1 MLKRDLVVLRTYDK
15 NLVLYS
21 NLFSDWYDLIAY
33 YKDSNKED
41 IKTIRIKDREIIIPD
56 LEDGEY
62 TFYAINEDNGVS
74 SKLHV
79 NLEEKDLCAQLSSS
93 LSDEYLEVL
102 LKYEAELD
110 SSSIIYSVYALL
122 DSIEDEDER
131 ELVNK
136 ALYSLVKYHN
146 DYQIYL
152 NQWTDDFR
160 ILVSHDH
167 ILVATSNDEKE
178 FTNKMVVKIEKLGA
192 TNKAIVLEKVE
203 ENTYTRKLDRGLYL
217 VSFFQE
223 DSLINEFY
231 FYSNPDDSNKKYS
244 DIIKELTEKSALT
257 MSSISNLPSDWEFN
271 SEEEK
276 TALVNLFADNYTKAL
291 FSRPKLEYIDGM
303 ISVILPEDICSF
315 INTTTMHKY
324 YLCGISE
331 DDIYSKNASP
341 LKIEIRE
348 RCFEFVP
355 WNYFILPEAYYFYIA
370 DENSNRISETT
381 YLCLGIDS
389 WSDEEGNA
397 EDAIDYNN
405 RFQEA
410 TWNRYVKNLYD
421 IVSQEKANLWPTVKN
436 TLDACLISENV
447 GYIKPID
454 NMINKVLETW
464 NDKYG
469 NIAWII
475 YYLYLCE
482 YKNYTNQDRKF
493 MKEQYR
499 SDYYSIHQIPK
510 GNYILCI
517 IRIKDNEITR
527 DYIYNPTESSNFRYD
542 TSDYIIFYCINPED
556 YKISD
561 FGFYNNTEYR
571 TNFKYNSLIVEKV

>member
-136 ALYSLVKYHN
+136 ALYSLVEYHN

-178 FTNKMVVKIEKLGA
+178 FTNKMVVKNGRRRGNNRGGA
-192 TNKAIVLEKVE
+192 GGRST
-203 ENTYTRKLDRGLYL
+203 
-217 VSFFQE
+217 
-223 DSLINEFY
+223 
-231 FYSNPDDSNKKYS
+231 
-244 DIIKELTEKSALT
+244 KSHLC
-257 MSSISNLPSDWEFN
+257 FN
-271 SEEEK
+271 SCC
-276 TALVNLFADNYTKAL
+276 TVHRFRA
-291 FSRPKLEYIDGM
+291 
-303 ISVILPEDICSF
+303 VI
-315 INTTTMHKY
+315 
-324 YLCGISE
+324 
-331 DDIYSKNASP
+331 
-341 LKIEIRE
+341 
-348 RCFEFVP
+348 
-355 WNYFILPEAYYFYIA
+355 
-370 DENSNRISETT
+370 
-381 YLCLGIDS
+381 
-389 WSDEEGNA
+389 
-397 EDAIDYNN
+397 
-405 RFQEA
+405 Q
-410 TWNRYVKNLYD
+410 
-421 IVSQEKANLWPTVKN
+421 
-436 TLDACLISENV
+436 
-447 GYIKPID
+447 
-454 NMINKVLETW
+454 
-464 NDKYG
+464 
-469 NIAWII
+469 
-475 YYLYLCE
+475 
-482 YKNYTNQDRKF
+482 
-493 MKEQYR
+493 
-499 SDYYSIHQIPK
+499 
-510 GNYILCI
+510 
-517 IRIKDNEITR
+517 
-527 DYIYNPTESSNFRYD
+527 
-542 TSDYIIFYCINPED
+542 
-556 YKISD
+556 
-561 FGFYNNTEYR
+561 
-571 TNFKYNSLIVEKV
+571 

>member
-1 MLKRDLVVLRTYDK
+1 MLKRDLVALRTYDK

-21 NLFSDWYDLIAY
+21 NLYNDWYDIIVY
-33 YKDSNKED
+33 YNNSDKDSV
-41 IKTIRIKDREIIIPD
+41 KTIRLKDRLVTIPD
-56 LEDGEY
+56 LEDGSY
-62 TFYAINEDNGVS
+62 TLYAFNEDNSVS
-74 SKLHV
+74 SKLCL
-79 NLEEKDLCAQLSSS
+79 NLEEKDLRAQLYSS
-93 LSDEYLEVL
+93 LSDECLEVL
-102 LKYEAELD
+102 LKYEAELN
-110 SSSIIYSVYALL
+110 SSNLIYSIYTLL
-122 DSIEDEDER
+122 ESIEDDER

-223 DSLINEFY
+223 DNLINEFY

-244 DIIKELTEKSALT
+244 DIIKELTKKSALT
-257 MSSISNLPSDWEFN
+257 ISSMSNLPSDWEFN

-276 TALVNLFADNYTKAL
+276 AALVNLFADNYSKAM
-291 FSRPKLEYIDGM
+291 FPRPKLEYIDGI
-303 ISVILPEDICSF
+303 ISVTLPEDMYSF
-315 INTTTMHKY
+315 INTATMHKY
-324 YLCGISE
+324 YLCVISE
-331 DDIYSKNASP
+331 DDIYDKKASP
-341 LKIEIRE
+341 LKLEIKE

-355 WNYFILPEAYYFYIA
+355 WSYFILPEAYYFYIA

-381 YLCLGIDS
+381 YLNLARDS
-389 WSDEEGNA
+389 WSDEEDNA
-397 EDAIDYNN
+397 EDATDYNN

-421 IVSQEKANLWPTVKN
+421 VVSQEKANLWPTVKN
-436 TLDACLISENV
+436 TLNACLISEDV
-447 GYIKPID
+447 GYTKPID
-454 NMINKVLETW
+454 NMITKVLETW
-464 NDKYG
+464 NYKYG
-469 NIAWII
+469 NIVWII

-482 YKNYTNQDRKF
+482 YKNYTNQNRKF

-499 SDYYSIHQIPK
+499 SDYYLIHQIPK
-510 GNYILCI
+510 GNYILVV
-517 IRIKDNEITR
+517 IRIKDNEVTR
-527 DYIYNPTESSNFRYD
+527 DYIYNPTESMNFRYD

-561 FGFYNNTEYR
+561 FGFYNNTEYG
-571 TNFKYNSLIVEKV
+571 TSFKYNSLIVEKV

>member
-1 MLKRDLVVLRTYDK
+1 MLKRDLVALRTYDK

-21 NLFSDWYDLIAY
+21 NLYNDWYDIIVY
-33 YKDSNKED
+33 YNNSDKDSV
-41 IKTIRIKDREIIIPD
+41 KTIRLKDRLVTIPD
-56 LEDGEY
+56 LEDGSY
-62 TFYAINEDNGVS
+62 TLYAFNEDNSVS
-74 SKLHV
+74 SKLCL
-79 NLEEKDLCAQLSSS
+79 NLEEKDLRAQLYSS
-93 LSDEYLEVL
+93 LSDECLEVL
-102 LKYEAELD
+102 LKYEAELN
-110 SSSIIYSVYALL
+110 SSNLIYSIYTLL
-122 DSIEDEDER
+122 ESIEDDER

-178 FTNKMVVKIEKLGA
+178 FTNKIIVKIEKLGG
-192 TNKAIVLEKVE
+192 TNRTIVLEKIE
-203 ENTYTRKLDRGLYL
+203 EDTYTRKLDRGLYL

-223 DSLINEFY
+223 DNLINEFY
-231 FYSNPDDSNKKYS
+231 FYSNPDDSSKKYS
-244 DIIKELTEKSALT
+244 DIINELSEKGALT
-257 MSSISNLPSDWEFN
+257 ISSMSNLPSDWEFN

-276 TALVNLFADNYTKAL
+276 AALVNLFADNYSKAM
-291 FSRPKLEYIDGM
+291 FPRPKLEYIDGI
-303 ISVILPEDICSF
+303 ISVTLPEDMYSF
-315 INTTTMHKY
+315 INTATMHKY
-324 YLCGISE
+324 YLCVISE
-331 DDIYSKNASP
+331 DDIYDKKASP
-341 LKIEIRE
+341 LKLEIKE

-355 WNYFILPEAYYFYIA
+355 WSYFILPEAYYFYIA

-381 YLCLGIDS
+381 YLNLARDS
-389 WSDEEGNA
+389 WSDEEDNA
-397 EDAIDYNN
+397 EDATDYNN

-421 IVSQEKANLWPTVKN
+421 VVSQEKANLWPTVKN
-436 TLDACLISENV
+436 TLDASLISEDV
-447 GYIKPID
+447 GYTKPID
-454 NMINKVLETW
+454 NMITKVLETW

-469 NIAWII
+469 NIVWII

-482 YKNYTNQDRKF
+482 YKNYTNQNRKF

-571 TNFKYNSLIVEKV
+571 TSFKYNSLIVEKV

>member
-244 DIIKELTEKSALT
+244 DIIKELTKKSALT

-381 YLCLGIDS
+381 YLNLARDS

-436 TLDACLISENV
+436 TLDSCLLSEDV
-447 GYIKPID
+447 GYIKPIY
-454 NMINKVLETW
+454 NMIAKVLETW
-464 NDKYG
+464 NDKFG
-469 NIAWII
+469 NVVWII

-561 FGFYNNTEYR
+561 FGFYNNTEYG
-571 TNFKYNSLIVEKV
+571 TSFKYNSLIVEKV

>member
-1 MLKRDLVVLRTYDK
+1 MLKRDLVALRTYDK

-33 YKDSNKED
+33 YKDSDKED
-41 IKTIRIKDREIIIPD
+41 MKTIRIKDREIIIPD

-74 SKLHV
+74 SKLCV
-79 NLEEKDLCAQLSSS
+79 NLEEKGLRAQLSSS
-93 LSDEYLEVL
+93 LSNEYLEAL
-102 LKYEAELD
+102 LKHESELN
-110 SSSIIYSVYALL
+110 SSSLIYYVYALL
-122 DSIEDEDER
+122 ESIEDDGER
-131 ELVNK
+131 ELVNR

-167 ILVATSNDEKE
+167 ILVATSNNEKE
-178 FTNKMVVKIEKLGA
+178 FTNKMVVKIEKLGVA
-192 TNKAIVLEKVE
+192 NKTVVLEKVE
-203 ENTYTRKLDRGLYL
+203 EDTYTRKLDRGLYL

-231 FYSNPDDSNKKYS
+231 FYSNPDDSDKKYS
-244 DIIKELTEKSALT
+244 DIIKELTEKSALI
-257 MSSISNLPSDWEFN
+257 MSSMSNLPSDWEFN

-276 TALVNLFADNYTKAL
+276 TALVNLFADNYSKAM
-291 FSRPKLEYIDGM
+291 FARPKLEYIDGI
-303 ISVILPEDICSF
+303 ISVTLSEDMYSF
-315 INTTTMHKY
+315 INTATMHKY
-324 YLCGISE
+324 YLCVISE
-331 DDIYSKNASP
+331 DDIYDKKASP
-341 LKIEIRE
+341 LKLEIKE

-355 WNYFILPEAYYFYIA
+355 WSYFILPEAYYFYIA

-381 YLCLGIDS
+381 YLNLARDS
-389 WSDEEGNA
+389 WSDEEDNA
-397 EDAIDYNN
+397 EDATDYNN

-421 IVSQEKANLWPTVKN
+421 VVSQEKANLWPTVKN
-436 TLDACLISENV
+436 TLDACLISEDV
-447 GYIKPID
+447 GYTKPID
-454 NMINKVLETW
+454 NMITKVLGTW

-469 NIAWII
+469 NIVWII

-482 YKNYTNQDRKF
+482 YKNYTNQNRKF

-499 SDYYSIHQIPK
+499 SDYYRIHQIPK
-510 GNYILCI
+510 GNYILFV
-517 IRIKDNEITR
+517 IRIKDNEVTR
-527 DYIYNPTESSNFRYD
+527 DYIYNPTESMNFRYD

-561 FGFYNNTEYR
+561 FGFYNNTEYG
-571 TNFKYNSLIVEKV
+571 TSFKYNSLIVEKV